1 MPTQVLDLGNGGGTF
16 VSKATDPN
24 VLPQPYASPAD
35 FSAQYPTPLDTTEFI
50 AMCEEVSAW
59 QAIPELPTALQ
70 QETWR
75 ELNSLAFTSGSS
87 YISFADGSCPEEY
100 THDGANTTVTLKYIG
115 AKKSLSDS
123 DIMHSQAVAAA
134 SWNGINAVMG
144 GAPAGEGS
152 PGGYDMATFQ
162 REVVA
167 DVKEKEIRLATTLV
181 MNGWDNLLVTGDSSS
196 NSLEFD
202 GLETIVTS
210 GNGAHVNTD
219 VSGTFSA
226 STFDRYLSEGCAR
239 PTHIFGHP
247 AAIQEM
253 QSGYFQLGYQGSQV
267 VNYANGDRVTP
278 GFNFAAMVNTGV
290 GRLGLVADS
299 NFTRTDLG
307 SSFQSNLF
315 PLRMTHNGEPLVYK
329 RTQIPLGYKDL
340 APGCTSVSFE
350 VVAKTALIVKHKC
363 AHGRYGAA
371 FTGTIATTC
380 PTIG

>member
-1 MPTQVLDLGNGGGTF
+1 MPKVLDLSNDGGGSF
-16 VSKATDPN
+16 VSKATDP
-24 VLPQPYASPAD
+24 VISPTYASPAD
-35 FSAQYPTPLDTTEFI
+35 FAAQYPTPLDTTELI
-50 AMCEEVSAW
+50 AMCEEVSTY
-59 QAIPELPTALQ
+59 QAIPELTTALK

-100 THDGANTTVTLKYIG
+100 THDGTNTTVTLKYIG
-115 AKKSLSDS
+115 AKKTLSDS
-123 DIMHSQAVAAA
+123 DIMHSQAIAAA
-134 SWNGINAVMG
+134 SWNGINAITG
-144 GAPAGEGS
+144 AAPASAGS
-152 PGGYDMATFQ
+152 PGGYDMGTFQ

-181 MNGWDNLLVTGDSSS
+181 LNGWDKMLITGDSAS

-202 GLETIVTS
+202 GIETQVTA

-226 STFDRYLSEGCAR
+226 TTFDRFLSESCAR

-247 AAIQEM
+247 AALQEM
-253 QSGYFQLGYQGSQV
+253 QSAFFQLGYQGSQI

-278 GFNFAAMVNTGV
+278 GFNFAAEVNTGV

-307 SSFQSNLF
+307 GAFQSNLF
-315 PLRMTHNGEPLVYK
+315 ALRMTHNGEPLVYR

-340 APGCTSVSFE
+340 QPGCTAVSFE
-350 VVAKTALIVKHKC
+350 VVAKTALIIKHKC
-363 AHGRYGAA
+363 AHGRYGAS
-371 FTGTIATTC
+371 FTGNIAATC